1 MLLDF
6 ERKLTCNCCN
16 SFNAD
21 SDDMRSSS
29 PSISCLNSIFSY
41 SERALL
47 RSNNANYNYVQIE
60 SV

>member
-29 PSISCLNSIFSY
+29 ASISCLNSIFSY

-47 RSNNANYNYVQIE
+47 RSNNSNWN
-60 SV
+60 